1 MSVVLALVPS
11 SSRFGGRGTAE
22 VSAMPTLREYAGR
35 FDLKRSGPSFRGTC
49 PACSYP
55 EAFSLRQGRNGHLLA
70 YCFSCTDLPAI
81 SQAIG
86 QQRNGWFLI
95 ADRPAA
101 KEMRH
106 KRTLDAALRIWND
119 SVSAVGTLAER
130 YLARRGLADL
140 SGSSALR
147 FHAACHHPHGS
158 RFPALIA
165 LAVDFHGN
173 PLGIHRTYLSPDG
186 WKAAIDPVR
195 ASLGNLRGGA
205 VRLDPCKPD
214 RPLVIGE
221 GIETSASAGR
231 IKGLAAW
238 SAISAGNLKDG
249 VVLPV
254 DQKIVMIAAD
264 PDNVGRG
271 AAEHARSRFQ
281 AEGRQVH
288 VLYPDGAG
296 DFNNI
301 WMERN
306 ARETYDVA

>member
-1 MSVVLALVPS
+1 MSEVVASVPPP
-11 SSRFGGRGTAE
+11 SRFGGRGTAE
-22 VSAMPTLREYAGR
+22 VSAIPTLRECAGR
-35 FDLKRSGPSFRGTC
+35 FNLKRSGPSFRGTC

-55 EAFSLRQGRNGHLLA
+55 DAFSLRQGRNGHLLA
-70 YCFSCTDLPAI
+70 YCFSCSDFSAI
-81 SQAIG
+81 SQVIG
-86 QQRNGWFLI
+86 LRENGRFPI

-101 KEMRH
+101 KEKRH
-106 KRTLDAALRIWND
+106 KRNLDAALRIWND
-119 SVSAVGTLAER
+119 SIPAAGTLAER
-130 YLARRGLADL
+130 YLDRRGLAGL

-147 FHAACHHPHGS
+147 FHAACHHPHGG

-165 LAVDFHGN
+165 LAVDVHGQ

-205 VRLDPCKPD
+205 VRLDPREPD
-214 RPLVIGE
+214 QPLVIGE
-221 GIETSASAGR
+221 GLETSASAGR
-231 IKGLAAW
+231 IKGVAAW
-238 SAISAGNLKDG
+238 AAISAGNLKDG
-249 VVLPV
+249 VMLSA

-306 ARETYDVA
+306 ARETCDVA